1 MRKVVGK
8 SKGEMQWTG
17 MKFLAYIACAACLA
31 QNFMSFAGNSV
42 IFDFMKDSRFTKNAV
57 L

>member
-42 IFDFMKDSRFTKNAV
+42 IFDFMKDSRFT
-57 L
+57 